1 MSRYAVTYRIDGGP
15 GLNGWAERTCHGV
28 SVYANKDDMTPVN
41 GATIVT
47 YSDVPTEVHVVPTTK
62 DCNGD
67 GSVSVY
73 DKCAVNLLEQIERNT
88 RMLGTEPTEPTP
100 TPPPPVRS
108 MFIVD
113 AGKKLDAPIT
123 SRNYG
128 ISAPAPYAWFTMTSF
143 DADGK
148 AQFGGASDHTIRS
161 TAEGDVV
168 RFVVP
173 INDQELTDGI
183 SLNGAATPTGEAP
196 RTVKLRAVVSTSADY
211 VFDDARAPFYDAA
224 FSSEDQLAT
233 TQLTG
238 NAPLGHY
245 AIVEIMG
252 RNVVF
257 YDGSSG
263 AHIVSTQAVNAV
275 NKLVKWHTYA
285 FVRVHPADD
294 FTNVGAPAGANS
306 GVFTATS
313 DWPNQWMDTFV
324 WDITDSMPYIA
335 YDTTGAMVTADF
347 VVDTLANPP
356 RVGTRI
362 VASEPLFAFPPST
375 VQSTN
380 GMHNTYYDMPLEVV
394 SGTEV
399 LAPLGG
405 KVLYELMQLDIN

>member
-15 GLNGWAERTCHGV
+15 GFSGWAERTCNSV
-28 SVYANKDDMTPVN
+28 NVYANKDDMTPVA

-62 DCNGD
+62 DCNGA

-73 DKCAVNLLEQIERNT
+73 DRCAVDLLAQIERNT
-88 RMLGTEPTEPTP
+88 RMLGTEPTEP

-128 ISAPAPYAWFTMTSF
+128 ISAPAPYAWFTRTSF

-148 AQFGGASDHTIRS
+148 AQFSAASDHTIRS

-173 INDQELTDGI
+173 INDQELTEGI
-183 SLNGAATPTGEAP
+183 SLSGAATPTGEAP
-196 RTVKLRAVVSTSADY
+196 RTVKLRAAVSTSADY
-211 VFDDARAPFYDAA
+211 VFDDAQEPFYDAA
-224 FSSEDQLAT
+224 FSGEDQLAT

-263 AHIVSTQAVNAV
+263 AHIVSTQPVNAG

-285 FVRVHPADD
+285 FVRVNPADD

-324 WDITDSMPYIA
+324 WDITHSMPSIA
-335 YDTTGAMVTADF
+335 YNTTGVMVTAD
-347 VVDTLANPP
+347 VVVGTLAEPT
-356 RVGTRI
+356 RVGIRI
-362 VASEPLFAFPPST
+362 VASEPLFALSAST

-405 KVLYELMQLDIN
+405 KVLYELMQLDII